1 MKTPATYKS
10 VAMLLVLWLAFAI
23 QAHAQINNANI
34 LDNAAL
40 KYQAATSL
48 WGSVITNAATRLFW
62 TLTTISLVWTGGMMI
77 LRKADIGE
85 FFAEFFRF
93 IMFTGFYWWLLLNG
107 PAMANS
113 IYAGLR
119 QLATDATSL
128 SGSVGTVSPSSIVD
142 IGFEIFNKVVD
153 KASMWSPVNSAVA
166 IIIAAVVLVVLA
178 LVGINMLLLLI
189 SGWILAYAGVFY
201 LGFGGSRWTSDM
213 AIGYFKTVLN
223 VGMQLFSM
231 VLIVGIGKTFLD
243 DYCNHMSADIPL
255 SELGVVLVAAVVLLY
270 LIDKIPQMVGG
281 MASGAGIGGVGQFG
295 AGAALSAAG
304 MAAAAAATGGAML
317 GAAAANAAG
326 GGSALMAA
334 FSQARENVSS
344 GTDVMSSLG
353 GGGGSGGSDGGSSG
367 GGDGAGTGGTPF
379 AQAAG
384 FSGAAAN
391 DGSASDTST
400 GAGASSGGA
409 KSAGSNGGSSAG
421 GGRASGGSAGGRM
434 ASSGGAVAASGS
446 RASGGGASPVSGT
459 AAGSA
464 GEGASGTADAIAAGT
479 GGFATGG
486 GAAAGRSGGD
496 AAPAGSNAASLAQA
510 VSDAA
515 PISTASSTAQTPSD
529 GNDAA
534 LSSGGDTST
543 GDAEPMPPAG
553 TALGTAGRIAV
564 DAGANLAKGAA
575 AVAKARAAGVR
586 AKVSER
592 IANTTGG
599 QIAAAIRTMGGAS
612 NGPAPVPQQSSPASS
627 NNGPASGSDA
637 DLQSEVAAFVNRGH
651 GNNGTTA

>member
-1 MKTPATYKS
+1 MKTPVTYKS
-10 VAMLLVLWLAFAI
+10 VAMLLVLWLAFAM
-23 QAHAQINNANI
+23 QAHAQIDSANI
-34 LDNAAL
+34 LDNAL
-40 KYQAATSL
+40 HKYQTAASN
-48 WGSVITNAATRLFW
+48 WGTIITNAASRLFW

-93 IMFTGFYWWLLLNG
+93 IMFTGFYWWLLSNG

-113 IYAGLR
+113 IYDGLR
-119 QLATDATSL
+119 QLAGDATGL
-128 SGSVGTVSPSSIVD
+128 GQTLSPSSIADV
-142 IGFEIFNKVVD
+142 GFKVFDKIVD
-153 KASMWSPVNSAVA
+153 KTSLWSPVNSGVA
-166 IIIAAVVLVVLA
+166 IIIGAVVLVVLA

-231 VLIVGIGKTFLD
+231 VLIVGIGKQFLD
-243 DYCNHMSADIPL
+243 DYCDHMSADTSIK
-255 SELGVVLVAAVVLLY
+255 EMGVVLVASFVLLY
-270 LIDKIPQMVGG
+270 LVDKIPQMIGG
-281 MASGAGIGGVGQFG
+281 MASGAGVGGVGQFG

-353 GGGGSGGSDGGSSG
+353 GGGSSGGSDGGSS

-391 DGSASDTST
+391 DGSAGDTST
-400 GAGASSGGA
+400 GAGSSSGGA
-409 KSAGSNGGSSAG
+409 KGAGNNGGSSAG

-434 ASSGGAVAASGS
+434 ASSGGAAAASGS
-446 RASGGGASPVSGT
+446 RASGGGASPAGGT
-459 AAGSA
+459 AAGGTGESA
-464 GEGASGTADAIAAGT
+464 SETGGATAAGMGASAI
-479 GGFATGG
+479 
-486 GAAAGRSGGD
+486 GAAADGPGSGG
-496 AAPAGSNAASLAQA
+496 APASSSAGSLAQA
-510 VSDAA
+510 ASDAV
-515 PISTASSTAQTPSD
+515 PISTASSTAQTTSGGSD
-529 GNDAA
+529 TA
-534 LSSGGDTST
+534 LSSGDGDVST
-543 GDAEPMPPAG
+543 GDAEPMPSAG

-592 IANTTGG
+592 IAKTTGG
-599 QIAAAIRTMGGAS
+599 QIAAAIKTMGGAS

>member
-1 MKTPATYKS
+1 MKTPVTYKS
-10 VAMLLVLWLAFAI
+10 VAMLLVLWLAFAM
-23 QAHAQINNANI
+23 QAHAQIDSANI
-34 LDNAAL
+34 LDNAL
-40 KYQAATSL
+40 HKYQTAASN
-48 WGSVITNAATRLFW
+48 WGTIITNAASRLFW

-77 LRKADIGE
+77 LRKADIGD

-93 IMFTGFYWWLLLNG
+93 IMFTGFYWWLLSNG

-113 IYAGLR
+113 IYDGLR
-119 QLATDATSL
+119 QLAGDATGL
-128 SGSVGTVSPSSIVD
+128 GQTLSPSSIADV
-142 IGFEIFNKVVD
+142 GFKVFDKIVD
-153 KASMWSPVNSAVA
+153 KTSLWSPVNSAVA
-166 IIIAAVVLVVLA
+166 IIIGAVVLVVLA

-231 VLIVGIGKTFLD
+231 VLIVGIGKQFLD
-243 DYCNHMSADIPL
+243 DYCDHMSADTSIK
-255 SELGVVLVAAVVLLY
+255 EMGVVLVASFVLLY
-270 LIDKIPQMVGG
+270 LVDKIPQMIGG
-281 MASGAGIGGVGQFG
+281 MASGAGVGGVGQFG

-344 GTDVMSSLG
+344 GTEVMSSLG
-353 GGGGSGGSDGGSSG
+353 GGGSSGGSDGGSSGG

-409 KSAGSNGGSSAG
+409 KPAGSNGGSSAG

-434 ASSGGAVAASGS
+434 ASSGGAAAAGGS

-464 GEGASGTADAIAAGT
+464 GEGASGTADATAAGT

-486 GAAAGRSGGD
+486 AAAAGRSGGD

-515 PISTASSTAQTPSD
+515 PVSTASSTAQTPSD
-529 GNDAA
+529 GNDTA

-543 GDAEPMPPAG
+543 GDAEPMPSAG